1 MSCLRILADSD
12 QITDQMLIVKN
23 VKAMSSFHLEV
34 ESKESQSTN
43 SLSIIYCF
51 FFFSYVIPVCAD
63 VLSSVC

>member
-43 SLSIIYCF
+43 SLSIIYGF
-51 FFFSYVIPVCAD
+51 FFFLCHTSLC
-63 VLSSVC
+63 